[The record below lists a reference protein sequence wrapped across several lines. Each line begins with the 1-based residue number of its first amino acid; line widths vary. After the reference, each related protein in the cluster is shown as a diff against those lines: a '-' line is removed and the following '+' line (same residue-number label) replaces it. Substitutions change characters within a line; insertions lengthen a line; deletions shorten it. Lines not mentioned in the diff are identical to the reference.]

1 MSEAQAQTEETGG
14 EHARGLLAWLW
25 RRYLVKRMW
34 LLGIAVVFM
43 AIEGSMLGVLS
54 WMMKPMFD
62 RIFVGGDEAAI
73 PLVAM
78 AFFGIFVV
86 RAVAS
91 VVQKILLT
99 RVSEL
104 TAADIRAD
112 LVTHLMR
119 LDGTFHQTHPPG
131 YLMQRIEGDVASIN
145 KVWRTIITGAG
156 RDLVAVVALFGV
168 ALGVDWRWTLVACVG
183 APLLVAPS
191 IFLQRYVRRNA
202 RLARDVA
209 ARLSTRLNEMFLGI
223 VPVKL
228 NRLESYQAERYAA
241 LTRQR
246 IRTET
251 RSAGGQAMI
260 PGLIDVMSGLGF
272 MGVLFYGGA
281 EIISGDK
288 TVGDFMAFFTAI
300 GLAFEPLRRL
310 GAISGVWQVAA
321 AGIERIRELLAL
333 SPRLTSPANPVPAPQ
348 GVPEIALENI
358 TLAYGDAP
366 VLRGASF
373 VAEAGRTTA
382 LVGPSGAGKSTVFN
396 ALTRL
401 VDPTGG
407 RVTVGGVPV
416 DAMRLED
423 LRGLFSV
430 VSQDALLFDE
440 TLRENILLG
449 QRDVDEARLRAAL
462 DAAHVTD
469 FLPRLPEGLDSPVG
483 PRGSNLSGG
492 QRQRVAI
499 ARALL
504 RDTPI
509 LLLDEATSALDV
521 QSEQV
526 VQAAL
531 DRLAAGRTTL
541 VIAHRLSTVRNADRI
556 VVMDQGRVV
565 ETGTHDELLA
575 RGGAYAGLYRLQ
587 FEDGT

>member
-1 MSEAQAQTEETGG
+1 MSAAPEAPRDAES
-14 EHARGLLAWLW
+14 RGLLLWLW
-25 RRYLVKRMW
+25 RRYLLRRSG
-34 LLGIAVVFM
+34 LLGGALVFM
-43 AIEGSMLGVLS
+43 AIEGGMLGMLS

-62 RIFVGGDEAAI
+62 RIFVGGEAGAI
-73 PLVAM
+73 PLVAL
-78 AFFGIFVV
+78 AFFAIFAT
-86 RAVAS
+86 RGMSGVA
-91 VVQKILLT
+91 QKVLLT
-99 RVSEL
+99 RLSEL
-104 TAADIRAD
+104 TAADIRGD
-112 LVTHLMR
+112 LVAHLMR
-119 LDGTFHQTHPPG
+119 LDGAFHQSNPPG
-131 YLMQRIEGDVASIN
+131 YLMQRIEGDVAAIN
-145 KVWRTIITGAG
+145 KVWRTILTGAG
-156 RDLVAVVALFGV
+156 RDLVAVVALFSV
-168 ALGVDWRWTLVACVG
+168 ALGVDWRWTLVACLG
-183 APLLVAPS
+183 APVIVAPS
-191 IFLQRYVRRNA
+191 MFLQRYVRRNA

-209 ARLSTRLNEMFLGI
+209 AGLSTRLNEIFLGI

-228 NRLESYQAERYAA
+228 NRLEDYQSGKYAA
-241 LTRQR
+241 LTRKR
-246 IRTET
+246 IRAET

-260 PGLIDVMSGLGF
+260 PGLIDVMAGLGF
-272 MGVLFYGGA
+272 SAVLIYGGA
-281 EIISGDK
+281 EIISGEK
-288 TVGDFMAFFTAI
+288 TVGDFMSFFTAI

-310 GAISGVWQVAA
+310 GAISGLWQVAA
-321 AGIERIRELLAL
+321 AAIERVRELLSLEA
-333 SPRLTSPANPVPAPQ
+333 RLTSPENPVPPPQ
-348 GVPEIALENI
+348 GVPEIMLENVS
-358 TLAYGDAP
+358 LAYGDAP

-382 LVGPSGAGKSTVFN
+382 LVGASGAGKSTVFN

-401 VDPTGG
+401 VDPSEG
-407 RVTVGGVPV
+407 RITVGGVAV

-449 QRDVDEARLRAAL
+449 RDNVDEARLQAAL

-509 LLLDEATSALDV
+509 LLLDEATSALDA

-531 DRLAAGRTTL
+531 ERLAAGRTTL

-575 RGGAYAGLYRLQ
+575 RGGAYSDLYRLQ
-587 FEDGT
+587 FEEGA